1 MFGACCRAQRISR
14 RSEGTEVVFGWNS
27 TQLQLFERFPGRRLH
42 QGDVCRR
49 QQVGGASYDVSRF
62 VLMTSRQID
71 TNKNSYTP
79 QYFIAKR
86 CSRHPGDVEHGY
98 RKGSIFMYPH
108 RVEYTCAD
116 GYALKGNQ
124 FRECQAD
131 GEWSGEK
138 PSCERMTSRKHAQSK
153 R

>member
-1 MFGACCRAQRISR
+1 M
-14 RSEGTEVVFGWNS
+14 
-27 TQLQLFERFPGRRLH
+27 
-42 QGDVCRR
+42 
-49 QQVGGASYDVSRF
+49 
-62 VLMTSRQID
+62 
-71 TNKNSYTP
+71 
-79 QYFIAKR
+79 
-86 CSRHPGDVEHGY
+86 EHGY

-138 PSCERMTSRKHAQSK
+138 PSCERMTSRKHAQPKRSPKCSK
-153 R
+153 NEPLFQQYVARIRTHLPTDAWRRSYPERLIHSERKSCFRAMLVSSCKDRDDVDANKTDSGADSCHLVPVSAR